1 MNSFYN
7 PTDFL
12 MKHFFSCNFMLVAIL
27 IVFTLSTMNILILK
41 YDIAKSQRVA
51 IKRLQG
57 GCGEG
62 GNIES
67 LEQKTLISN
76 EDMEKAIL
84 F

>member
-41 YDIAKSQRVA
+41 YDIGEKIEHVWSYL
-51 IKRLQG
+51 RLRW
-57 GCGEG
+57 
-62 GNIES
+62 
-67 LEQKTLISN
+67 
-76 EDMEKAIL
+76 
-84 F
+84 

>member
-41 YDIAKSQRVA
+41 YDI
-51 IKRLQG
+51 
-57 GCGEG
+57 GEK
-62 GNIES
+62 IEHVWS
-67 LEQKTLISN
+67 KLGLRW
-76 EDMEKAIL
+76 
-84 F
+84 

>member
-41 YDIAKSQRVA
+41 YDIGEKIEHVWSYF
-51 IKRLQG
+51 RLRW
-57 GCGEG
+57 
-62 GNIES
+62 
-67 LEQKTLISN
+67 
-76 EDMEKAIL
+76 
-84 F
+84 